1 MDLGFILLAC
11 VLLLGNAFFVGAEF
25 ALVTSRRD
33 QLEPRAAQGSRAA
46 RTALYGVEHLSLM
59 LAGAQ
64 LGISLC
70 SLGLGAVGEP
80 AVAHLIEKPLELVH
94 VPEGLLHPIA
104 FAVALSIVSYLHLV
118 LGELVPKNI
127 SLAGP
132 VRAAL
137 LLGPPM
143 VTWCRITKPVVVSL
157 NAVAN
162 GVLRLCGITP
172 RDELNTVYT
181 GEEMTELVAES
192 RAEGFLDVEAEQR
205 LTRALSSEART
216 AGDVALAGEQLQ
228 VVPDG
233 TTVREVERLVA
244 SSGYSRF
251 PVRGSSDDGFL
262 GYVHAKDLLDARPD
276 ELDGA
281 LPARLIRTMPDV
293 EHEAPLADAVEV
305 LRRSGA
311 HLGLVSFN
319 GNGDAGR
326 VAVVAL
332 EDLLEELVGQLNETP
347 PVADRDD
354 PDPAPVAGNNRA
366 ATD

>member
-1 MDLGFILLAC
+1 MDLGFILLAV

-25 ALVTSRRD
+25 ALVTTRRD

-80 AVAHLIEKPLELVH
+80 AVAHLIEVPLELAH

-104 FAVALSIVSYLHLV
+104 FVFALTIVSYLHLV

-157 NAVAN
+157 NATAN
-162 GVLRLCGITP
+162 GILKLFGITP

-192 RAEGFLDVEAEQR
+192 RAEGFLDADAEQR

-233 TTVREVERLVA
+233 TTVRDVERLVA

-251 PVRGSSDDGFL
+251 PVQGTAGFT
-262 GYVHAKDLLDARPD
+262 GYVHAKDLLEAGID
-276 ELDGA
+276 ELDDP
-281 LPARLIRTMPDV
+281 LPSRLVRTMPDV
-293 EHEAPLADAVEV
+293 DRDAPLADAVEV

-311 HLGLVSFN
+311 HLGLVTF
-319 GNGDAGR
+319 NGDAR
-326 VAVVAL
+326 QPAVVAL

-347 PVADRDD
+347 PFAERPELDSPTQRRLASD
-354 PDPAPVAGNNRA
+354 PNGD
-366 ATD
+366 

>member
-1 MDLGFILLAC
+1 MDFAFILLAF
-11 VLLLGNAFFVGAEF
+11 VLLAGNAFFVGAEF

-46 RTALYGVEHLSLM
+46 KTALYGVEHLSLM

-94 VPEGLLHPIA
+94 VPEALLHPIA
-104 FAVALSIVSYLHLV
+104 FVVALSIVSYLHLV

-157 NAVAN
+157 NATAN
-162 GVLRLCGITP
+162 GILRLVGITP
-172 RDELNTVYT
+172 KDELDSVYT

-192 RAEGFLDVEAEQR
+192 RAEGYLDEDAEER
-205 LTRALSSEART
+205 LTRALSTEART

-233 TTVREVERLVA
+233 ATVREVERLVA

-251 PVRGSSDDGFL
+251 PIHDPSGHGFV
-262 GYVHAKDLLDARPD
+262 GYVHAKDLLDARPE
-276 ELDGA
+276 ELDEP
-281 LPARLIRTMPDV
+281 LPARLVRDMPGVD
-293 EHEAPLADAVEV
+293 HDAPLADAVEA
-305 LRRSGA
+305 LRRDGA
-311 HLGLVSFN
+311 HLGLVTLN
-319 GNGDAGR
+319 GGADAPR
-326 VAVVAL
+326 VAVVTL

-347 PVADRDD
+347 PVAARAD
-354 PDPAPVAGNNRA
+354 AGLTQA
-366 ATD
+366 SSGD

>member
-1 MDLGFILLAC
+1 MDLGFVLLAF

-25 ALVTSRRD
+25 ALVTTRRD
-33 QLEPRAAQGSRAA
+33 QLEPRVARGSRAA

-80 AVAHLIEKPLELVH
+80 AVAHLIEGPLKLVH

-104 FAVALSIVSYLHLV
+104 FVLALTIVSYLHLV

-143 VTWCRITKPVVVSL
+143 VTWCRITKPAVVSL
-157 NAVAN
+157 NATAN
-162 GVLRLCGITP
+162 GILRLFGITP
-172 RDELNTVYT
+172 RDDLNTVYT

-192 RAEGFLDVEAEQR
+192 RAEGFLDADAERR
-205 LTRALSSEART
+205 LTRALSTEART
-216 AGDVALAGEQLQ
+216 AGDVALAGDGLQ

-233 TTVREVERLVA
+233 ATVREVERLVA

-251 PVRGSSDDGFL
+251 PVRGPDGFS
-262 GYVHAKDLLDARPD
+262 GYVHAKDLLEASPD
-276 ELDGA
+276 ELDGP

-293 EHEAPLADAVEV
+293 EHDAPLADAVEV

-311 HLGLVSFN
+311 HLGLVTESH
-319 GNGDAGR
+319 G

-347 PVADRDD
+347 PISDRS
-354 PDPAPVAGNNRA
+354 APGLA
-366 ATD
+366 AAPNGD